1 VSLSPGSVVGRFRV
15 VSLLGAGGMGQVYLA
30 RDESLDRSV
39 ALKILPPELVKN
51 DERVRRFV
59 QEAKSAS
66 SLSHPNIITIHEIG
80 ETGGVHFIA
89 MEFVRGSTLKDL
101 IHAKGTDLR
110 ALIRHL
116 AQAAEGVAKA
126 HAAGIVHR
134 DLKPENIMVS
144 DDGYAKV
151 LDFGLAKLVE
161 TAPPA
166 GSNRDAAPTATVAR
180 TGDGVILGTIGYM
193 SPEQIQARAV
203 DHRSDIFSFGCILYE
218 AAARR
223 RPFAADSD
231 IETLHAIIKGAPV
244 AIDTLNPHVPADVRR
259 LIRRCLAKSPDQR
272 LQSMKDLAL
281 ELTEIAENYDAL
293 SPSSGSG
300 ATTSIAEAGVA
311 VRGRSRWERTAI
323 AAAIVLGAG
332 GLAFGGWTLLGD
344 RGDAGQRPAS
354 FGAMEI
360 TRLAAIAGLDS
371 AAMSPDGRHLA
382 YATTQ
387 TGRSRLIV
395 RQLATGRDLEVVP
408 LQVGEILDV
417 AFSPDGSYVFYER
430 YGNTVPMTLFQVA
443 SLGGA
448 PRRIATLAL
457 HRWAISPD
465 GNQIAASTGDKGI
478 DSLIVLNVDGT
489 ARRTVTTLKAG
500 ESLWTVAW
508 SPDGQRIV
516 GSVDRPTPGGRRGDR
531 LVAFSVKD
539 GSEQALGSTVWSALT
554 DVNWLPDGSGL
565 VVAAQGLDQ
574 DTFQLWWV
582 SWPDGASR
590 RITNDA
596 NHYYDA
602 TVSADS
608 KSIAAVNTRETANMW
623 IAPMTDLQAAT
634 RVDGEDAE
642 DFVAMRDGSLLFRR
656 RERDGR
662 HRNLWALAPDGSPP
676 RRLTPARLDTGLP
689 YAAAS
694 ANVMVFVRYGDAG
707 ARTLWRMD
715 LDGGGLAEIPG
726 GGNKEVRA
734 VSPDGLTVYFTRV
747 VPRDQPNDSA
757 LYRMPVAGGP
767 EEKAAANDSATRA
780 RLSHDG
786 KYSFRFPAE
795 RDTRP
800 GAPDRREIVSADTGR
815 VIRTIESP
823 ERFENLQWAPSGEAL
838 TFIRTIDGVANIW
851 RIPIDGRPAQQITR
865 FVAGQLDDDYGW
877 LGDGS
882 RLVFRRREQTPSE
895 VLLIRHFR

>member
-1 VSLSPGSVVGRFRV
+1 MSLSPGSVVGRFRV
-15 VSLLGAGGMGQVYLA
+15 VSLLGAGGMGEVYLA

-66 SLSHPNIITIHEIG
+66 SLSHPNIVTIHEIG
-80 ETGGVHFIA
+80 EAGGVHFIA
-89 MEFVRGSTLKDL
+89 MEFVRGRTLKDL
-101 IHAKGTDLR
+101 IHTKGVDLR
-110 ALIRHL
+110 TLIRYL

-161 TAPPA
+161 TAPLA
-166 GSNRDAAPTATVAR
+166 GSDQDAAPTATVRR

-231 IETLHAIIKGAPV
+231 VETLHAILKDAPV
-244 AIDTLNPHVPADVRR
+244 AIETLTSHVPADVRR

-281 ELTEIAENYDAL
+281 ELADIAETYDAL
-293 SPSSGSG
+293 SASGSG
-300 ATTSIAEAGVA
+300 ATPSISGTGVA
-311 VRGRSRWERTAI
+311 VRGRSRWEWTAI

-332 GLAFGGWTLLGD
+332 GLAFGGWTLLGGRRD
-344 RGDAGQRPAS
+344 TGQRPAS

-371 AAMSPDGRHLA
+371 AALSPDGRHLA

-387 TGRSRLIV
+387 TGRSRLFV
-395 RQLATGRDLEVVP
+395 RQLATGRDLDVVP
-408 LQVGEILDV
+408 PQVGEILFV
-417 AFSPDGSYVFYER
+417 AFSPDGSYVFYEQW
-430 YGNTVPMTLFQVA
+430 GNPGPTTLFQVA

-465 GNQIAASTGDKGI
+465 GSQIAASTGDKGI

-516 GSVDRPTPGGRRGDR
+516 GSVERRTSGGQRGDR
-531 LVAFSVKD
+531 LVEFSVRD
-539 GSEQALGSTVWSALT
+539 GSEQALGSRVWSALT
-554 DVNWLPDGSGL
+554 DVKWLPDGSGL
-565 VVAAQGLDQ
+565 VVAAQGLNQ

-608 KSIAAVNTRETANMW
+608 KSIAAVNTRETANVW
-623 IAPMTDLQAAT
+623 IAPMANLQAAT
-634 RVDGEDAE
+634 RVDGDDAE
-642 DFVAMRDGSLLFRR
+642 DFVAIRDGSVLFRR

-662 HRNLWALAPDGSPP
+662 HRNLWSLAPDGSPP

-689 YAAAS
+689 YPAAG
-694 ANVMVFVRYGDAG
+694 ANIVVFVSYGDDG
-707 ARTLWRMD
+707 DRTLWRMD

-734 VSPDGLTVYFTRV
+734 VSPDGLTVYFSRV
-747 VPRDQPNDSA
+747 VPRDQPSDPV
-757 LYRMPVAGGP
+757 LYRMPVAGGT
-767 EEKAAANDSATRA
+767 EEKTAANDSATRG
-780 RLSHDG
+780 RFSHDG

-800 GAPDRREIVSADTGR
+800 GAPDRREIVSADTGK
-815 VIRTIESP
+815 VLRTIESP

-838 TFIRTIDGVANIW
+838 TFIRTIDGIANIW

-865 FVAGQLDDDYGW
+865 FVSGQLDDDYGW

-895 VLLIRHFR
+895 VLLIRNFR